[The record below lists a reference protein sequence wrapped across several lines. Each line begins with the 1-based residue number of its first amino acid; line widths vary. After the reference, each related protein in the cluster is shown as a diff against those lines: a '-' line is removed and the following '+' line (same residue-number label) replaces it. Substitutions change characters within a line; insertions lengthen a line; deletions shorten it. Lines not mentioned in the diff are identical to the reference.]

1 MTKVMLPETLDELW
15 PILENEPETAIYAG
29 GTDFLVKRRKGLC
42 DHGPLACLERI
53 GELRGIE
60 EDARQVNIGA
70 CATFSEILASAPVRN
85 HFPLLIKALSVLG
98 SPHIRNMGTIGGNI
112 ATASPA
118 GDSLAPL
125 YVLGAEIKLVTSESF
140 RLVPVKD
147 LIKGPGKTDIRPKEI
162 ISGVV
167 LKKSGAYNLHHYEK
181 IGRRKALSIAI
192 VSLAALMKIDENS
205 IIKEAHFAW
214 GSVAPT
220 VFYSPEA
227 EKAVKDRPFTMQV
240 LKDAADIIR
249 RDVQPI
255 DDIRASAGY
264 RRSAAANILF
274 RLLQASSDFSHG
286 SHDIEVFG
294 K

>member
-42 DHGPLACLERI
+42 GHGPLACLERI

-60 EDARQVNIGA
+60 EDARHVNIGA
-70 CATFSEILASAPVRN
+70 CATFPKSLPAP
-85 HFPLLIKALSVLG
+85 PGGSLSPSIKALSILG

-147 LIKGPGKTDIRPKEI
+147 LIKGPGQTDIRPKEI

-227 EKAVKDRPFTMQV
+227 EKAVKGRPLNMQV
-240 LKDAADIIR
+240 LGDAADIIR

-286 SHDIEVFG
+286 SHDIEVSG